1 MKKII
6 LLSLLVVSFSI
17 NSEEY
22 FYKLSDFV
30 ENCGC
35 KLINGYKPKCSGS
48 NIKKLKAKNLK
59 DALLEFEKETCID
72 GRRMF
77 LEDCYCTKPNDNRN
91 IKNDDIQNCR
101 MKKVILIEK
110 TSNNDNGTVIK
121 ECSR

>member
-59 DALLEFEKETCID
+59 DALLELEKEICID

-77 LEDCYCTKPNDNRN
+77 LEDCYCTKPKDNRKIEN
-91 IKNDDIQNCR
+91 KDMHKCR
-101 MKKVILIEK
+101 MKKAILIEK
-110 TSNNDNGTVIK
+110 ATNNDTGIVIK
-121 ECSR
+121 ECLR